1 MIFTL
6 RGKLITKNG
15 LLIIIDVA
23 GIGYG
28 VWVSMNSLLSLPEIG
43 YEVLLYTHQIIRE
56 DLHILYGFL
65 QEKEKFLFCELIK
78 ISGLGG
84 KLALAI
90 LSHLNVK
97 QFIDAIMLKD
107 LSKLTNIP
115 GVGKKTAERLMIE
128 MQNNFQHKKF
138 KELFNMENFDNT
150 VAPNPNNQSIINDN
164 VINDVQ
170 EALISLGYKA
180 KDAIS
185 TIKSIIDI
193 NNKDKILDLD
203 LNNKH
208 KITEELLK
216 KALKKLSPI
225 YSN

>member
-6 RGKLITKNG
+6 RGKLIIKNG
-15 LLIIIDVA
+15 LLVIIDVS

-28 VWVSMNSLLSLPEIG
+28 VWVSMNSLVSLPEIG
-43 YEVLLYTHQIIRE
+43 QEIVLHTHQIIRE
-56 DLHILYGFL
+56 DMHILYGFL
-65 QEKEKFLFCELIK
+65 QENEKFLFSELIK

-90 LSHLNVK
+90 LSHLTVK
-97 QFIDAIMLKD
+97 QFIDVIMLKD
-107 LSKLTNIP
+107 LSKLTSIP

-138 KELFNMENFDNT
+138 KELFSMEKLDNI
-150 VAPNPNNQSIINDN
+150 VIPNLNNQLIINDN

-180 KDAIS
+180 KDAIR
-185 TIKSIIDI
+185 TINSIIDI
-193 NNKDKILDLD
+193 NNKDKLLALD
-203 LNNKH
+203 LNNKN

-216 KALKKLSPI
+216 KALKKLSPV

>member
-43 YEVLLYTHQIIRE
+43 YEVLLHTHQIIRE

-90 LSHLNVK
+90 LSHLTVK
-97 QFIDAIMLKD
+97 QFIEVVALKD

-115 GVGKKTAERLMIE
+115 GVGKKIAERLMIE

-138 KELFNMENFDNT
+138 KELFNIDNFNNT
-150 VAPNPNNQSIINDN
+150 VTPNSNNQPIINYN

-180 KDAIS
+180 KDAIN
-185 TIKSIIDI
+185 TIKSIIDA
-193 NNKDKILDLD
+193 NNKDKFLDLD
-203 LNNKH
+203 LNNKN

-216 KALKKLSPI
+216 KALKKLSPT
-225 YSN
+225 YSH

>member
-43 YEVLLYTHQIIRE
+43 HEVLLHTHQIIRE
-56 DLHILYGFL
+56 DMHILYGFL

-90 LSHLNVK
+90 LSHLTVK
-97 QFIDAIMLKD
+97 QFIEVVALKD

-115 GVGKKTAERLMIE
+115 GVGKKIAERLMIE

-138 KELFNMENFDNT
+138 KELFNMDNFNNT
-150 VAPNPNNQSIINDN
+150 FAHNLNNQSIINDN

-193 NNKDKILDLD
+193 NNKDKFLD
-203 LNNKH
+203 LNSNNKN

-216 KALKKLSPI
+216 KALKKLSPT
-225 YSN
+225 YSH

>member
-43 YEVLLYTHQIIRE
+43 HEVLLHIHQIIRE
-56 DLHILYGFL
+56 DMHILYGFL

-90 LSHLNVK
+90 LSHLTVK
-97 QFIDAIMLKD
+97 QFIEVVMLKD

-115 GVGKKTAERLMIE
+115 GVGKKIAERLMIE

-138 KELFNMENFDNT
+138 KELFNIDNFNNT
-150 VAPNPNNQSIINDN
+150 VTPNSNNQPIINYN

-180 KDAIS
+180 KDAIN
-185 TIKSIIDI
+185 TIKSIIDA
-193 NNKDKILDLD
+193 NNKDKFLDLD
-203 LNNKH
+203 LNNKN

-216 KALKKLSPI
+216 KALKKLSPT
-225 YSN
+225 YSH

>member
-43 YEVLLYTHQIIRE
+43 YEVLLHTHQIIRE

-90 LSHLNVK
+90 LSHLTVK
-97 QFIDAIMLKD
+97 QFIEVVMLKD

-115 GVGKKTAERLMIE
+115 GVGKKIAERLMIE

-138 KELFNMENFDNT
+138 KELFNIDNFNNT
-150 VAPNPNNQSIINDN
+150 VTPNSNNQPIINYN

-180 KDAIS
+180 KDAIN
-185 TIKSIIDI
+185 TIKSIIDA
-193 NNKDKILDLD
+193 NNKDKFLDLD
-203 LNNKH
+203 LNNKN

-216 KALKKLSPI
+216 KALKKLSPT
-225 YSN
+225 YSH